1 MLTNPSRRQAKS
13 PRTSAA
19 LVVAVALAGVAG
31 ATPQI
36 AIAADEADAPKGA
49 AVSVIRATRT
59 CFDDVVELFGSLQ
72 PHEEVTVR
80 PDHEGLKFTQV
91 MVDAGD
97 TVTAGQVMAK
107 IGPADGGDITITAP
121 VGGLVSASMAAIGAT
136 ATALQP
142 PYRIVK
148 NNEFDLI
155 GDAAARD
162 ILKLKAGQPT
172 IIRIVGGGVA
182 QGVVRSVP
190 TTVDQISQL
199 GQVQIAITSKQRM
212 LVNASGRAK
221 ITAGQSCGVSVP
233 LTAILYG
240 DDSTVVQVIRRD
252 RVETHRVDVGLM
264 SGGQVEIKSGV
275 NENDVVVAKAG
286 ALLREGDPVRPISE
300 ADAAQSK

>member
-1 MLTNPSRRQAKS
+1 MTIRVTGGPTMQSCARIASIGLISLACAVSVASR
-13 PRTSAA
+13 AA
-19 LVVAVALAGVAG
+19 R
-31 ATPQI
+31 
-36 AIAADEADAPKGA
+36 AADEAEAPKGA
-49 AVSVIRATRT
+49 AVTVIRATKA
-59 CFDDVVELFGSLQ
+59 CFADIVEVFGSLQ

-80 PDHEGLKFTQV
+80 PDREGLKFTQV

-97 TVTAGQVMAK
+97 TVTAGQAMAK
-107 IGPADGGDITITAP
+107 IGPAEGGDITITAP
-121 VGGLVSASMAAIGAT
+121 VAGLVSASTAAIGAP
-136 ATALQP
+136 ATAQQP

-148 NNEFDLI
+148 NNEFDLVA
-155 GDAAARD
+155 DAAGKD
-162 ILKLKAGQPT
+162 ILKLAVNQPAT
-172 IIRIVGGGVA
+172 IRIVGGGIA
-182 QGVVRSVP
+182 QGRVRSVP

-286 ALLREGDPVRPISE
+286 ALLREGDPVRPISQ
-300 ADAAQSK
+300 ADAAPSK

>member
-1 MLTNPSRRQAKS
+1 MRSRTR
-13 PRTSAA
+13 A
-19 LVVAVALAGVAG
+19 LLVGTVSLACVFG
-31 ATPQI
+31 ACSQI
-36 AIAADEADAPKGA
+36 ARAADDTEAPKGA
-49 AVSVIRATRT
+49 AVTVIRATKV
-59 CFDDVVELFGSLQ
+59 CFADIVEVFGSLQ

-80 PDHEGLKFTQV
+80 PDREGLKFTQV

-97 TVTAGQVMAK
+97 TVTAGQAMAK

-121 VGGLVSASMAAIGAT
+121 VAGLVSASTAANGAPAT
-136 ATALQP
+136 AQQP
-142 PYRIVK
+142 PFRIVK
-148 NNEFDLI
+148 NNEFDLVA
-155 GDAAARD
+155 DAAAKD
-162 ILKLKAGQPT
+162 ILKLAVGQPAV
-172 IIRIVGGGVA
+172 IRIVGGGTA
-182 QGVVRSVP
+182 QGRVRSVP

-300 ADAAQSK
+300 ADTAQSTQNK

>member
-1 MLTNPSRRQAKS
+1 MRSRARAV
-13 PRTSAA
+13 
-19 LVVAVALAGVAG
+19 LVGTVGLACVFG
-31 ATPQI
+31 TCPQI
-36 AIAADEADAPKGA
+36 ARAADDTEAPKGA
-49 AVSVIRATRT
+49 AVTVIRATKV
-59 CFDDVVELFGSLQ
+59 CFADIVEVFGSLQ

-80 PDHEGLKFTQV
+80 PDREGLKFTQV
-91 MVDAGD
+91 TVDAGD
-97 TVTAGQVMAK
+97 TVTAGQAMAK

-121 VGGLVSASMAAIGAT
+121 VAGLVSASTAAIGAP
-136 ATALQP
+136 ATAQQP
-142 PYRIVK
+142 PFRIVK
-148 NNEFDLI
+148 NNEFDLVA
-155 GDAAARD
+155 DAAAKD
-162 ILKLKAGQPT
+162 ILKLAVGQPAV
-172 IIRIVGGGVA
+172 IRIVGGGTA
-182 QGVVRSVP
+182 QGRVRSVP
-190 TTVDQISQL
+190 STVDQISQL

-300 ADAAQSK
+300 ADTAQSK